1 MMGNTDDWR
10 SHGVAILSDGSDQRN
25 HIIPEYCK
33 IPEYLDSHS
42 HIIAVTD
49 SKDGKINM
57 RIGFQKDMSCI
68 ISA

>member
-1 MMGNTDDWR
+1 MTGVLMGWL
-10 SHGVAILSDGSDQRN
+10 ILSDGSDQRN

-49 SKDGKINM
+49 SKDGKTNL
-57 RIGFQKDMSCI
+57 RIRFQKDMSRI
-68 ISA
+68 I